1 MKEVNIKVSNISN
14 KQWANLLLELNLVKS
29 SWKRFGPNL
38 SIKARNFDKII
49 KWGTKIHGEDT
60 RDIDFTFRRNTRK
73 RQIKEIIATY
83 REFEDPMK
91 DGFYLNDGRGTWQG
105 VICE

>member
-1 MKEVNIKVSNISN
+1 MEVYEC
-14 KQWANLLLELNLVKS
+14 LLFADDH
-29 SWKRFGPNL
+29 R
-38 SIKARNFDKII
+38 
-49 KWGTKIHGEDT
+49 
-60 RDIDFTFRRNTRK
+60 
-73 RQIKEIIATY
+73 EIIATY